1 MDVFIAT
8 IQPFAFPWAPRGWL
22 TCSGQ
27 LLSTAQYSA
36 LYSVMGTTYGGDGQ
50 STFAMPNLNGRTIT
64 GQGASTTGRS
74 YTMGEVG
81 GLEQVTL
88 TQAQMP
94 QHTHGLMGT
103 TAAAT
108 TDVPGT
114 GVMLA
119 AANAS
124 DPTSGDA
131 VTVQIYGPAPATTA
145 LSPNSIGIAGASLPF
160 SVMQPYL
167 VVNYCIATQGLYPT
181 RN

>member
-8 IQPFAFPWAPRGWL
+8 IQPFAFQWAPRGWMS
-22 TCSGQ
+22 CSGQ
-27 LLSTAQYSA
+27 LLSMAQYSA
-36 LYSVMGTTYGGDGQ
+36 MYALIGTTYGGNGQ
-50 STFAMPNLNGRTIT
+50 QTFGLPNLNGRTIT
-64 GQGASTTGRS
+64 GQGASTTGRT
-74 YTMGEVG
+74 YVMGEMAG
-81 GLEQVTL
+81 TEQVTL

-94 QHTHGLMGT
+94 QHSHGLMGT

-108 TDVPGT
+108 TDAPGT
-114 GVMLA
+114 GLMLA

-131 VTVQIYGPAPATTA
+131 ITVQIYGPAPATTA

-167 VVNYCIATQGLYPT
+167 VVNYCIATQGIYPS